1 MRLVLGAWL
10 LSRGVVVMSEE
21 ANVKSFLF
29 YFGTGNYDEQCA
41 VVLANSLD
49 EARELLVADLSALSR
64 IKRSSIPSTDTTA
77 GSPQPYYHNLQALTE
92 AESRN
97 AKGVEVDRNP
107 IYIYG
112 VDG

>member
-1 MRLVLGAWL
+1 M
-10 LSRGVVVMSEE
+10 
-21 ANVKSFLF
+21 KSFLF
-29 YFGTGNYDEQCA
+29 YFGNGSYDEQCA
-41 VVLANSLD
+41 MVLANSLD
-49 EARELLVADLSALSR
+49 EARELLVADLSALGH
-64 IKRSSIPSTDTTA
+64 IKRLPISSADTTA
-77 GSPQPYYHNLQALTE
+77 GSPQPYYHSLQALTE